1 MTSSPSPA
9 TAPTPAPGVAFV
21 GTFDPER
28 LLKARLGGHVGALNI
43 GYRAHGE
50 DWIELDLPYADKLV
64 GDPAS
69 GVMASGAILA
79 LMDMAC
85 GMSIWIA
92 KNAFVPQAT
101 LDLRI
106 DYLRPATPGKTVTGR
121 GECYRLTRS
130 IAFVRG
136 LAHDG
141 DPADPLAQVAATF
154 MFTGPLT

>member
-1 MTSSPSPA
+1 MSDSSPPR
-9 TAPTPAPGVAFV
+9 PV
-21 GTFDPER
+21 GFSGPIDPER
-28 LLKARLGGHVGALNI
+28 FFNARMGGHVGAL
-43 GYRAHGE
+43 GMTYHAHGK
-50 DWIELDLPYADKLV
+50 DWIELALPYSQKLI

-85 GMSIWIA
+85 GSSIWLA
-92 KNAFVPQAT
+92 RGMFVPQAT

-106 DYLRPATPGKTVTGR
+106 DYLRPATPENTVIGR
-121 GECYRLTRS
+121 AECYRVTKS

-136 LAHDG
+136 QAHDG

>member
-9 TAPTPAPGVAFV
+9 PASGPASGVAFV

-28 LLKARLGGHVGALNI
+28 LLKARLGGHVGALDL
-43 GYRAHGE
+43 GYRAHGK

-85 GMSIWIA
+85 GMSIWVA
-92 KNAFVPQAT
+92 QNAFVPQAT

-106 DYLRPATPGKTVTGR
+106 DYLRPATPEKTVVGR
-121 GECYRLTRS
+121 GECYRLARS

>member
-1 MTSSPSPA
+1 MTSS
-9 TAPTPAPGVAFV
+9 PTPAPGVAFV
-21 GTFDPER
+21 GRFDPER
-28 LLKARLGGHVGALNI
+28 LLKARLGGHVGALAI
-43 GYRAHGE
+43 QYRAHG
-50 DWIELDLPYADKLV
+50 DNWIELDLPYADRLV
-64 GDPAS
+64 GDSES

-92 KNAFVPQAT
+92 KNAFVSQAT

-106 DYLRPATPGKTVTGR
+106 DYLRPATPGKTVVGR
-121 GECYRLTRS
+121 AECYRLTRS

-136 LAHDG
+136 QAHDG
-141 DPADPLAQVAATF
+141 DAGDPLAQVAATF